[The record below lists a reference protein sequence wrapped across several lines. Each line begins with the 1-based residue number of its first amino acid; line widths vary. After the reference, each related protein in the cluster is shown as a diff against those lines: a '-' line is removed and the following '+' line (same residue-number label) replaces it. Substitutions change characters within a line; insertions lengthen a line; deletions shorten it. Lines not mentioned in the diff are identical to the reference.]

1 MKQQWQQTI
10 DNALN
15 THLTESIARKYINPK
30 YICSLELNLDT
41 DTIWVYVTNGQC
53 IQIKFQEDTPQ
64 SVIVSVLKAY
74 EALMLNS

>member
-15 THLTESIARKYINPK
+15 THLAESIVRKYINPK

-41 DTIWVYVTNGQC
+41 VTIWVYMVNNQC
-53 IQIKFQEDTPQ
+53 IQIKFKEDTPH
-64 SVIVSVLKAY
+64 SIITSVLEAY

>member
-15 THLTESIARKYINPK
+15 THLSKDIARKYINPK

-41 DTIWVYVTNGQC
+41 VTIWVYMVNNQC
-53 IQIKFQEDTPQ
+53 IQIKFKEDTPQ
-64 SVIVSVLKAY
+64 SIIISVLEAY